1 MPHHRDL
8 SIAAILFILLI
19 LPASAQT
26 SGLAVDSNSKDVKD
40 AQTRCTN
47 ELAPKLL
54 AEGVRPTKW
63 GAREE
68 AFIRCKEITG
78 WQSPK

>member
-1 MPHHRDL
+1 MPLHRDL
-8 SIAAILFILLI
+8 CIAATLAILLAC
-19 LPASAQT
+19 PAAAQT
-26 SGLAVDSNSKDVKD
+26 SGLAVDTNSKDVKD

-47 ELAPKLL
+47 DMAPKLL
-54 AEGVRPTKW
+54 AEGVRKTKW

>member
-1 MPHHRDL
+1 VPLHRDL
-8 SIAAILFILLI
+8 SLAAALAFLLVF
-19 LPASAQT
+19 PVVAQT
-26 SGLAVDSNSKDVKD
+26 SGLAIDTNSKEVKE
-40 AQTRCTN
+40 AQTRCTQDM
-47 ELAPKLL
+47 APKLL
-54 AEGVRPTKW
+54 ADGVRKTKW